1 MSWKPVSCRPIEAR
15 VARRAGVSGRGGRMN
30 CLRRNLGEP
39 GHSVEAAKEAEE
51 ATRRYDAPVVG
62 STRSRG
68 VGGVMP
74 VEDEIVHSKESTV
87 YCKGM

>member
-1 MSWKPVSCRPIEAR
+1 
-15 VARRAGVSGRGGRMN
+15 MN

-39 GHSVEAAKEAEE
+39 GHSVKAAKEAEE
-51 ATRRYDAPVVG
+51 VTRRYEALVVG

-74 VEDEIVHSKESTV
+74 VEDTSPLEGVD
-87 YCKGM
+87 GLL

>member
-1 MSWKPVSCRPIEAR
+1 
-15 VARRAGVSGRGGRMN
+15 MN

-39 GHSVEAAKEAEE
+39 GHSAKAAEEAEE
-51 ATRRYDAPVVG
+51 VTRRYDAPVVG

-74 VEDEIVHSKESTV
+74 VEGASPLEGVDGLLQREIEKDAIHRNG
-87 YCKGM
+87 YN

>member
-1 MSWKPVSCRPIEAR
+1 
-15 VARRAGVSGRGGRMN
+15 MN

-39 GHSVEAAKEAEE
+39 GHSAKAAEEAEE
-51 ATRRYDAPVVG
+51 VTRRYDAPVVG

-74 VEDEIVHSKESTV
+74 VEDVCPLEGVDGLLQREMVEGCHTQKWIQLSSSFPL
-87 YCKGM
+87 